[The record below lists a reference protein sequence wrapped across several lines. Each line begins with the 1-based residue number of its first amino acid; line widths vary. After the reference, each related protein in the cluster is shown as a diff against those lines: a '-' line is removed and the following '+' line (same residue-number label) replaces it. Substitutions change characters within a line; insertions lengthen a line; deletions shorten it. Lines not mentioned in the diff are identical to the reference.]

1 MHGEN
6 MKLMLSAISHHT
18 EAPSVLQHI
27 QFMCFYCFQ
36 NGVLRLTHP
45 LSLTQIPVQYLRPTS
60 CY

>member
-45 LSLTQIPVQYLRPTS
+45 L
-60 CY
+60 